1 MSTASVFHD
10 AAAYAARL
18 HANQHRNDGRT
29 PYFCHPARVALTV
42 AARLGCTDETV
53 LAAAVLHD
61 VIEDTPADYDD
72 LLERFGRDVADLV
85 ACLSKDARMIEC
97 DREADYDRRLSAG
110 PWQARLIKLA
120 DVYDNLRDAT
130 TAHARRKL
138 LGKAK
143 RAVEL
148 ASGDE
153 TLRQA
158 CGIVREFVEEME
170 QESSG
175 VTKQQS
181 DEVTKRNR

>member
-1 MSTASVFHD
+1 MSTSSVFHD

-18 HANQHRNDGRT
+18 HANQYRNDGRT

-42 AARLGCTDETV
+42 AARLGSTDETV

-97 DREADYDRRLSAG
+97 DREADYDRRLAAG

-120 DVYDNLRDAT
+120 DVYDNLADAAT
-130 TAHARRKL
+130 GQEQQTL
-138 LGKAK
+138 LKRVR
-143 RAVEL
+143 RAVAL
-148 ASGDE
+148 AENDPPLQKAVE
-153 TLRQA
+153 
-158 CGIVREFVEEME
+158 IVRERMQAAELRL
-170 QESSG
+170 SSA
-175 VTKQQS
+175 
-181 DEVTKRNR
+181 